1 MRERQDLHRE
11 VAERLRRAD
20 HRYTSN
26 RRAVVEVIAAARHPV
41 SMPQIL
47 RARRSLAQSSVYR
60 SLAVL
65 EEVHVIRRISTE
77 EDFARFELAEDLS
90 EHHHHLVCSNCGAIS
105 DVQLPEALER
115 KMEGVLTEAATSE
128 GFRATAHRLDVFG
141 LCRACA

>member
-26 RRAVVEVIAAARHPV
+26 RRAVVEVIAAAPHPV

-65 EEVHVIRRISTE
+65 EEVHVVRRISTE

-105 DVQLPEALER
+105 DVQLPKALEG
-115 KMEGVLTEAATSE
+115 KLEGALMEAATSE

-141 LCRACA
+141 LCRNCG

>member
-1 MRERQDLHRE
+1 MPEETDIHRE
-11 VAERLRRAD
+11 VAERLRRAG
-20 HRYTSN
+20 HRYTPN
-26 RRAVVEVIAAARHPV
+26 RRTVVELVAAARHPL

-47 RARRSLAQSSVYR
+47 KARRGLAQSSVYR
-60 SLAVL
+60 SLSVL
-65 EEVHVIRRISTE
+65 EEAHVVRRISTE

-105 DVQLPEALER
+105 DVQLPRALER
-115 KMEGVLTEAATSE
+115 TMEGALREAASSE